1 MQKLKDEKRKARAS
15 AVPTAE
21 KTQLCPPAG
30 GSTPGDGGNP
40 SVPMG
45 LLSDGTRGR
54 LTKPAPAGVEVVAA
68 ARNAERRE
76 AELRSQAQLRVRLAA
91 TKRAAVLQ
99 ANAAGSRTS
108 GVASG
113 SGSDFADESTS
124 TCLVSQEDVLK
135 NRLRAR
141 RA

>member
-1 MQKLKDEKRKARAS
+1 MAS

-21 KTQLCPPAG
+21 KTQLSPPAG

-91 TKRAAVLQ
+91 TKRAAVQ
-99 ANAAGSRTS
+99 ANGAASRTS

-124 TCLVSQEDVLK
+124 ACLVSQEDVLK

>member
-1 MQKLKDEKRKARAS
+1 MQKLKVEKRKARAS

-21 KTQLCPPAG
+21 KTQLSPPAG

-91 TKRAAVLQ
+91 TKRAAVQ
-99 ANAAGSRTS
+99 ANAAASRTS

-124 TCLVSQEDVLK
+124 ACLVSQEDVLK